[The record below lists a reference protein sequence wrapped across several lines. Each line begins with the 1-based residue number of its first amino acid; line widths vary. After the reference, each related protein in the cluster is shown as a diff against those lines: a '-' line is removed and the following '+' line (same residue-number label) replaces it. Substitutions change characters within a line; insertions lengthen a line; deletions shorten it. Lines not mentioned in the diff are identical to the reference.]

1 MTNSARRWIVT
12 GGLLGA
18 VGVLLGAFAAHG
30 LPDFLTRMEFADVD
44 RRLDIYEKAA
54 RYQMYSALALVAIGI
69 LQRESASRVLEA
81 AAWCHLC
88 GVLIF
93 SGLLYLLALSGPESK
108 WLGAVVPIGG
118 VLMVLGWLGLAL
130 GAGVKGDP

>member
-1 MTNSARRWIVT
+1 
-12 GGLLGA
+12 
-18 VGVLLGAFAAHG
+18 
-30 LPDFLTRMEFADVD
+30 MEFADIN

-81 AAWCHLC
+81 AAWCHFC

-118 VLMVLGWLGLAL
+118 VLMVLGWFGLAL
-130 GAGVKGDP
+130 GAGMNGER